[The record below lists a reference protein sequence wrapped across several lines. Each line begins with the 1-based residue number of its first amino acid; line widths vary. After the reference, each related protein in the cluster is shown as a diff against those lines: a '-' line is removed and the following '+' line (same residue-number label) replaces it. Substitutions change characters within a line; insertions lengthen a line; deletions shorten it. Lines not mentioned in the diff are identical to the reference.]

1 MGSDVANV
9 TEYKTNEHKEE
20 ADQREGCGRTDHL
33 WKKTR
38 KISLFDTEL
47 FFFVLC
53 ILFSDSLKLLMDVVP
68 PRAAA

>member
-38 KISLFDTEL
+38 KISLFGTEL
-47 FFFVLC
+47 YFS
-53 ILFSDSLKLLMDVVP
+53 LFCAFYSVTL
-68 PRAAA
+68 